1 MDEGTES
8 MANEI
13 DALPPAAAVN
23 LVNEHHEEV
32 EEQIMAISHDDHSL
46 SGENIKTLPNV
57 QYDPKGAAGF
67 DLGQSE
73 LNIAQVP
80 MTDLIEPPHKHPN
93 QRGIDGG
100 SQATGHNSGV
110 VSAGSAEVDTSK
122 PNDSEKIGMQGWFI
136 VSLVLLFFFMLGC
149 GLWCQWLDRVSGAG
163 ATVEGSGGVV
173 TPHEKREHT
182 ATAPASQSMKP
193 AQGAESML

>member
-1 MDEGTES
+1 M
-8 MANEI
+8 I
-13 DALPPAAAVN
+13 L
-23 LVNEHHEEV
+23 
-32 EEQIMAISHDDHSL
+32 
-46 SGENIKTLPNV
+46 
-57 QYDPKGAAGF
+57 
-67 DLGQSE
+67 
-73 LNIAQVP
+73 
-80 MTDLIEPPHKHPN
+80 
-93 QRGIDGG
+93 
-100 SQATGHNSGV
+100 
-110 VSAGSAEVDTSK
+110 
-122 PNDSEKIGMQGWFI
+122 PNDSNAVFFFFSTLPTEIGMQGWFI